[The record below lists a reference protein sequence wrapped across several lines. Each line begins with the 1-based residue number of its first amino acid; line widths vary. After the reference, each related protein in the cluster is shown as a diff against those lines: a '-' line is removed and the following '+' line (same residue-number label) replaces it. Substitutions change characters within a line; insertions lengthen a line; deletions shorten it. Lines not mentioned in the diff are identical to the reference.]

1 MKKVRSTIVCALVG
15 FGSVAGALSETI
27 QVRDAPGGETSFGTP
42 NGYFLEGTASGGDP
56 IGTPD
61 NSDDI
66 ILYDGAFSL
75 QIQHEGSDEW
85 ESLITYCIEPTQ
97 GIQFGTNPDDLVGLP
112 YQTAA
117 LTDVD
122 GITDQ
127 EAVWIEVLYANAFD
141 DTLTGPDTYTT
152 SVKASAFQTIIWELK
167 QDDTFQ
173 LTGFGPPTNNFR
185 LDTGWSFTA
194 DVVDLANQWFD
205 NIQSGQWV
213 ERQPL
218 VALTS
223 DISQDLILPVPEPAS
238 GLMLVLGLGIACWR
252 RR

>member
-1 MKKVRSTIVCALVG
+1 MSKVRPVLVCALIGLVG
-15 FGSVAGALSETI
+15 VAGALSETI
-27 QVRDAPGGETSFGTP
+27 QVRDAPGGETPFGTP

-56 IGTPD
+56 IGTPVNGED
-61 NSDDI
+61 E

-75 QIQHEGSDEW
+75 EIQHEGSDEW
-85 ESLITYCIEPTQ
+85 ESLITYCIEPVQ

-112 YQTAA
+112 HETAA
-117 LTDVD
+117 LTDLD
-122 GITDQ
+122 GITAQ

-173 LTGFGPPTNNFR
+173 LTGFDSNNNYR
-185 LDTGWSFTA
+185 LDTSWQFTQ

-205 NIQSGQWV
+205 NIQSGQWTD
-213 ERQPL
+213 RQPL

-223 DISQDLILPVPEPAS
+223 PISQDLILPVPEPAS